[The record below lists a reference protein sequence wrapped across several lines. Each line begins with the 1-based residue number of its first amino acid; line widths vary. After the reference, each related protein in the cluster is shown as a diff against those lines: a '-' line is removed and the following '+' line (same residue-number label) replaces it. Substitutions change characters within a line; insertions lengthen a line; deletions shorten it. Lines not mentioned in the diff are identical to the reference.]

1 MKETIK
7 KYQIGT
13 EENKAFLGEVRDS
26 LLSFGHKFPSPGGSF
41 LLFGR

>member
-26 LLSFGHKFPSPGGSF
+26 LLSFGHKFPSPGLS
-41 LLFGR
+41 LIHI